1 MQLRHMFEA
10 SPLLAALVFEGALIP
25 LALGL
30 ALLLEVQPWLD
41 FRASSEMLLL
51 APLATVPPLAA
62 LALAIRLRPAWLREI
77 DATLRDLVHMLFR
90 GHGRTAVILVA
101 AFAGLGE
108 ELLFRG
114 ALQAWLVE
122 FGGPV
127 SGVILAALIFGLAHY
142 VTNAYFVAAS
152 LMGLYL
158 GVLYEVSGNLL
169 LVALVHALYDWIAI
183 EYLLRQSAP
192 ADGEDHWDSP

>member
-1 MQLRHMFEA
+1 MNLRRMFEA
-10 SPLLAALVFEGALIP
+10 NPLLAALIFEGALIP

-30 ALLLEVQPWLD
+30 ALLLGVQPWSD
-41 FRASSEMLLL
+41 FRVSPELLLL

-62 LALAIRLRPAWLREI
+62 LALTIRLRPAWLRDI
-77 DATLRDLVHMLFR
+77 DAAVRDLVHMLFR
-90 GHGRTAVILVA
+90 GHGRIAVIMVA
-101 AFAGLGE
+101 VLAGLGE

-114 ALQAWLVE
+114 AIQAWLVE

-142 VTNAYFVAAS
+142 VTKAYFVAAS

-158 GVLYEVSGNLL
+158 GVLYHVSGDLL
-169 LVALVHALYDWIAI
+169 LAALVHALYDWVAI
-183 EYLLRQSAP
+183 EYLLRRSPPSDREAR
-192 ADGEDHWDSP
+192 EDSP